1 MATWKLSP
9 QYKKS
14 AVEKMFFY
22 KDGKCITIEQGFR
35 WATFSVQSDERPL
48 TDEELKNEDGYELG
62 CIDNDE
68 SWEMWDMTDGCWLD
82 IEAAR
87 DNTTSTDV
95 EEFEEA
101 WEENSYEGVEA
112 LGWSQDDCEYYYY
125 GPLEL
130 TNEDTGEVFKGEPDD
145 DAITVGGVPVAP
157 EAPANLTFEEKVE
170 LVNEMEAEVRA
181 EQAQGAKWPFSPP
194 APEVEAPELTDWF
207 PVTTKPVRKGIYE
220 ILTQESINWPFPNKG
235 EWDGKK
241 WNFLDHTVTH
251 WRGLAKDPA
260 Q

>member
-35 WATFSVQSDERPL
+35 WASFTVQSDERPL
-48 TDEELKNEDGYELG
+48 TDEELKNEDGYELSF
-62 CIDNDE
+62 IENDE
-68 SWEMWDMTDGCWLD
+68 SWEMWEMMDGCWLD

-95 EEFEEA
+95 EEFEAA
-101 WEENSYEGVEA
+101 WEEDSYEGVEA
-112 LGWSQDDCEYYYY
+112 LGWSQDDTEYYYY

-130 TNEDTGEVFKGEPDD
+130 TNEDTGEVFQGEPDE
-145 DAITVGGVPVAP
+145 DAISISGVPVKTDEQLKAELDELIATMP
-157 EAPANLTFEEKVE
+157 KVPSPG
-170 LVNEMEAEVRA
+170 AEP
-181 EQAQGAKWPFSPP
+181 AQGTKWPFSPP
-194 APEVEAPELTDWF
+194 VPEVEDPELTDWF
-207 PVTTKPVRKGIYE
+207 PVDVNPVRKGFYE
-220 ILTQESINWPFPNKG
+220 VLTKESINWPFPNRA
-235 EWDGKK
+235 EWTGKK
-241 WNFLDHTVTH
+241 WVFLDHTVEQ
-251 WRGLAKDPA
+251 WRGLAKDPS